1 MVDNDGVGGCCGVM
15 DTRQQSGTAGGNQT
29 TSSAQRSE
37 YLRNKALAAAIND
50 GESVAGAARRYGVSR
65 QWAYEIKR
73 RWEADG
79 GSGLLPRSRA
89 ARTIANRTDAV
100 LASRI
105 VELRKQLEKDGL
117 DAGAESIAAGPER
130 EGVGPPANSA
140 IHRILV
146 DAGLVRPEPGKRPK
160 ASYTRFE
167 ASLPD
172 ELWQSDFTHWP
183 IATVPGAVV
192 VSWLDDRSRSL
203 LHARAFATVTMD
215 DVQAAFLQACAEHG
229 IPARTLT
236 DNGTVYTTRP
246 ISATPGRFERTLALM
261 GVRQSNGRPCHPQT
275 QGKIE
280 RYHRALKQWLSA
292 RPLTSSIDELNEQLA
307 EFQHVY
313 NEERPHRALGR
324 RTPGEAYRAKGKALP
339 APELAAR
346 TQAKLDEEQA
356 AEPQPA
362 TPSGS
367 MRGKP
372 VPKDER
378 AEQARADVTIGPGIR
393 RTDRRGC
400 VTQDNIVGMRRVFN
414 LGRRNAGRMAELLVD
429 HGRAVA
435 STWRPARSSPTRR
448 SMPPANT
455 NTASQRT
462 VSTMPHDR
470 CKACPKRC
478 VNYAPRHHSLAV
490 DLLGDLTLK
499 VTAAKRRRG
508 NLHIGL
514 RRRLIRRI

>member
-29 TSSAQRSE
+29 TSSVQRSE
-37 YLRNKALAAAIND
+37 HLRNKALAAAIND

-73 RWEADG
+73 RWDADG
-79 GSGLLPRSRA
+79 DSGLLPRSRA
-89 ARTIANRTDAV
+89 ARTIANRTDTV
-100 LASRI
+100 PASRI
-105 VELRKQLEKDGL
+105 VELRKQLEKDGP
-117 DAGAESIAAGPER
+117 DAGAESIAARPER
-130 EGVGPPANSA
+130 DGSRPPANST

-146 DAGLVRPEPGKRPK
+146 SAGLVRPEPGKRPK

-183 IATVPGAVV
+183 IATV
-192 VSWLDDRSRSL
+192 
-203 LHARAFATVTMD
+203 TMD
-215 DVQAAFLQACAEHG
+215 NVQVTFLQACAEHG

-246 ISATPGRFERTLALM
+246 ISATPGRSERTLALM

-280 RYHRALKQWLSA
+280 RYHRTLKQWLSA
-292 RPLTSSIDELNEQLA
+292 RPPASSIDELNEQLA

-339 APELAAR
+339 DPELAAR
-346 TQAKLDEEQA
+346 TQVKLDEEQA

-378 AEQARADVTIGPGIR
+378 TEPTRVDVTIDPKAHKI
-393 RTDRRGC
+393 DRRGC
-400 VTQDNIVGMRRVFN
+400 ITQDNIVGMRRVFN
-414 LGRRNAGRMAELLVD
+414 VGRRNAGRMAGLLVD
-429 HGRAVA
+429 HGQA
-435 STWRPARSSPTRR
+435 SSPTWRPARSSPTRH
-448 SMPPANT
+448 STPPANT
-455 NTASQRT
+455 NIASQRT

-470 CKACPKRC
+470 CKACLRRP
-478 VNYAPRHHSLAV
+478 VSYAPRHHSLAV

-508 NLHIGL
+508 DLHIGL

>member
-15 DTRQQSGTAGGNQT
+15 DTRQQSGTAGDNQT

-37 YLRNKALAAAIND
+37 YLRNKALAAAIDD

-73 RWEADG
+73 RWDADG
-79 GSGLLPRSRA
+79 DSGLLPRSRA

-105 VELRKQLEKDGL
+105 VELRKQLEKDGP

-130 EGVGPPANSA
+130 EGVRPPANST

-146 DAGLVRPEPGKRPK
+146 SAGLVRPEPGKRPK

-167 ASLPD
+167 ASPPD

-183 IATVPGAVV
+183 IATVPGAAV
-192 VSWLDDRSRSL
+192 VSWLDDHSRNL

-246 ISATPGRFERTLALM
+246 ISATPGHFERTLALM

-280 RYHRALKQWLSA
+280 RYHRTLKQWLSA
-292 RPLTSSIDELNEQLA
+292 RPPASSIDELNEQLA
-307 EFQHVY
+307 EFRHVY

-346 TQAKLDEEQA
+346 TQVKLDEEQA

-378 AEQARADVTIGPGIR
+378 TEPTRVDVTIDPKAHKI
-393 RTDRRGC
+393 DRRGC
-400 VTQDNIVGMRRVFN
+400 ITQNNIAGKRRIFN
-414 LGRRNAGRMAELLVD
+414 LGKHNAGRMAELLID

-435 STWRPARSSPTRR
+435 ADLETGEILADQTLDATREYQYRKPADS
-448 SMPPANT
+448 
-455 NTASQRT
+455 
-462 VSTMPHDR
+462 
-470 CKACPKRC
+470 
-478 VNYAPRHHSLAV
+478 VNDAPRQM
-490 DLLGDLTLK
+490 
-499 VTAAKRRRG
+499 
-508 NLHIGL
+508 
-514 RRRLIRRI
+514 